1 MFTHLIADPQAVPA
15 PAAQADA
22 AARFSRLLAA
32 ALASGAFVKL
42 VLTKPVIMPPNKPST
57 LTDAADDQL
66 DRLLVREIALRG
78 ERQLSF
84 LWRHATRDIT
94 KNHPLAEGLTLIAE
108 LLGARFHNA
117 HLLTQTAEVQLAYSR
132 KGRPSLRMGKPSSA
146 VAELPG
152 APGHDKE
159 KQRQLA
165 LDRPV
170 WVDLGLT
177 HRVRDEL
184 LLVPAMSRKWKQI
197 NKFIEV
203 FGAALKRSTLAESP
217 AVHVADFGSGKGY
230 LTFAMHDW
238 LRAQGKQAQVTGVEL
253 REDMVRLCT
262 EAAQSH
268 GLHGL
273 QGLHF
278 DVGDVRSYQPARL
291 DVMIALHACDTAT
304 DHAIHLGLRAGAAI
318 IMCSPCCHKQLR
330 PQMRAPA
337 ALRPL
342 LQHGIHMGQEAEM
355 VTDSLRAMLLE
366 VMGYETQVFE
376 FVSLEHTSKN
386 KMILA
391 VKRSGAAAAAAA
403 TQQPELLA
411 QIAQIKHFYG
421 LREQCLETLLQAQ
434 GLLPG
439 G

>member
-1 MFTHLIADPQAVPA
+1 MFTDLIPDPQAEPV

-22 AARFSRLLAA
+22 AARFSRLVAA
-32 ALASGAFVKL
+32 ALAAGTFVKL
-42 VLTKPVIMPPNKPST
+42 LLTKAV
-57 LTDAADDQL
+57 AADEQL
-66 DRLLVREIALRG
+66 QRLLVREVQLRG

-84 LWRHATRDIT
+84 LWHYRTRDIT
-94 KNHPLAEGLTLIAE
+94 KNHPLAEGLKLLDE
-108 LLGARFHNA
+108 LLGTRFHNA

-132 KGRPSLRMGKPSSA
+132 KGRPSLRMGKPSNVPA
-146 VAELPG
+146 DLPG
-152 APGHDKE
+152 EPAHDKE

-165 LDRPV
+165 LDRPF
-170 WVDLGLT
+170 WVDLGVT

-203 FGAALKRSTLAESP
+203 FSAALKRSTLAENSD
-217 AVHVADFGSGKGY
+217 VHVADFGSGKGY
-230 LTFAMHDW
+230 LTFAVHDW
-238 LRAQGKQAQVTGVEL
+238 LRTQGKQAHVTGVEL
-253 REDMVRLCT
+253 RDDMVRLCS
-262 EAAQSH
+262 EVAQRH
-268 GLHGL
+268 GLHG
-273 QGLHF
+273 QHGLKF
-278 DVGDVRSYQPARL
+278 DLGDVRSYEPARL

-304 DHAIHLGLRAGAAI
+304 DHAIHLGLRAGASI

-366 VMGYETQVFE
+366 AMGYETQVFE
-376 FVSLEHTSKN
+376 FISLDHTSKN

-391 VKRSGAAAAAAA
+391 VKRSGAAAAAATA
-403 TQQPELLA
+403 QQPELLA
-411 QIAQIKHFYG
+411 QIAEIKQFYG

-434 GLLPG
+434 GSLPG

>member
-1 MFTHLIADPQAVPA
+1 MFTNLIPDPQAEPV

-22 AARFSRLLAA
+22 AARFSRLVAA
-32 ALASGAFVKL
+32 ALAAGTFVKL
-42 VLTKPVIMPPNKPST
+42 LLTKPVG
-57 LTDAADDQL
+57 ADDQL
-66 DRLLVREIALRG
+66 DRLLVREVQLRG
-78 ERQLSF
+78 ERQLCF
-84 LWRHATRDIT
+84 LWRYQTRDIT
-94 KNHPLAEGLTLIAE
+94 KNHPLAEGLKLLDE
-108 LLGARFHNA
+108 LLGTRFHNA

-132 KGRPSLRMGKPSSA
+132 KGRPSLRMGKPSN
-146 VAELPG
+146 VPAELPG
-152 APGHDKE
+152 EPAHDKE

-165 LDRPV
+165 LDRPF
-170 WVDLGLT
+170 WVDLGVT

-217 AVHVADFGSGKGY
+217 DVRVADFGSGKGY
-230 LTFAMHDW
+230 LTFAVHDW

-262 EAAQSH
+262 EVAKRH
-268 GLHGL
+268 GLNGVNGQHGL
-273 QGLHF
+273 QF
-278 DVGDVRSYQPARL
+278 DLGDVRSYEPARL
-291 DVMIALHACDTAT
+291 DVMIALHACDMAT

-330 PQMRAPA
+330 PQMRSPA

-355 VTDSLRAMLLE
+355 VTDSLRALLLE
-366 VMGYETQVFE
+366 AMGYETQVFE
-376 FVSLEHTSKN
+376 FISLEHTSKN

-391 VKRSGAAAAAAA
+391 VKRSGAAAAAATA
-403 TQQPELLA
+403 QQPELLA
-411 QIAQIKHFYG
+411 QIAEIKRFYG

-434 GLLPG
+434 GSLPAS
-439 G
+439 

>member
-1 MFTHLIADPQAVPA
+1 MFTDLIPDPQATPV

-22 AARFSRLLAA
+22 AARFSLLLSA
-32 ALASGAFVKL
+32 ALSAGVFVKL
-42 VLTKPVIMPPNKPST
+42 LLSKPVGVDELPE
-57 LTDAADDQL
+57 
-66 DRLLVREIALRG
+66 RLLVRELPLRG

-84 LWRHATRDIT
+84 VWRYPTRDVT
-94 KNHPLAEGLTLIAE
+94 KNHPLAEGLKLIDG
-108 LLGARFHNA
+108 LLGVRFHNA
-117 HLLTQTAEVQLAYSR
+117 HLLTHTTEVQLAYSR
-132 KGRPSLRMGKPSSA
+132 KGRPRLRMGKPSNA
-146 VAELPG
+146 VAELPVEP
-152 APGHDKE
+152 AHDKE
-159 KQRQLA
+159 KQRHLA
-165 LDRPV
+165 LDRPF
-170 WVDLGLT
+170 WVDLGVT

-184 LLVPAMSRKWKQI
+184 RLVPAMSRKWKQI

-217 AVHVADFGSGKGY
+217 DVHVADFGSGKGY

-262 EAAQSH
+262 DAARRH
-268 GLHGL
+268 GLDGPQGL
-273 QGLHF
+273 QF
-278 DVGDVRSYQPARL
+278 EQGDVRSYQPTRL

-330 PQMRAPA
+330 PQMRSPA

-366 VMGYETQVFE
+366 AMGYETQVFE
-376 FVSLEHTSKN
+376 FVALEHTSKN

-391 VKRSGAAAAAAA
+391 VRRSGAAAAAAA
-403 TQQPELLA
+403 AQRSELLA
-411 QIAQIKHFYG
+411 QIAEIKRFYG

-434 GLLPG
+434 GWLPAG
-439 G
+439 

>member
-1 MFTHLIADPQAVPA
+1 MFTDLVPDPQAAPV

-22 AARFSRLLAA
+22 AARFSRLLATSLTA
-32 ALASGAFVKL
+32 GTFVRLLLA
-42 VLTKPVIMPPNKPST
+42 KPVG
-57 LTDAADDQL
+57 ADEQL
-66 DRLLVREIALRG
+66 ERLLVREVQLRG

-84 LWRHATRDIT
+84 LWHYRTRDIT
-94 KNHPLAEGLTLIAE
+94 KNHPLAEGLKLVDD
-108 LLGARFHNA
+108 LLGTPFHNA
-117 HLLTQTAEVQLAYSR
+117 HLLTNTAEIQLAYSR
-132 KGRPSLRMGKPSSA
+132 KGRPSLRMGKPLN
-146 VAELPG
+146 VPAELPG
-152 APGHDKE
+152 EPAHDKE

-165 LDRPV
+165 LDRPF
-170 WVDLGLT
+170 WVDLGVT

-203 FGAALKRSTLAESP
+203 FGAALKRSTLADSP
-217 AVHVADFGSGKGY
+217 DVHVADFGSGKGY
-230 LTFAMHDW
+230 LTFAVHDW
-238 LRAQGKQAQVTGVEL
+238 LRAQGKQAHVTGVEL

-262 EAAQSH
+262 EVAQRQ
-268 GLHGL
+268 GL
-273 QGLHF
+273 QGLQGLQF
-278 DVGDVRSYQPARL
+278 DQGDVRSYQPARL

-304 DHAIHLGLRAGAAI
+304 DHAIHLGLRAGASI

-330 PQMRAPA
+330 PQMRSPA

-366 VMGYETQVFE
+366 AMGYETQVFE
-376 FVSLEHTSKN
+376 FISLEHTSKN

-391 VKRSGAAAAAAA
+391 VKRHGAAAAAAA
-403 TQQPELLA
+403 VHHPELLS
-411 QIAQIKHFYG
+411 QIAEIKRFYG

-434 GLLPG
+434 GSLPG